1 MADAMHK
8 QVDDYSFPSVPVS
21 VARNS
26 DTVEPVPL
34 TPAITP
40 RTSEL
45 RTHSQTDPYLW
56 HEPLQCI
63 TKQEM
68 KQQFLRH
75 LFSSNDVS
83 VEWNLDLSD
92 LRYDSN
98 RPREA
103 EGVVAQ
109 RLNKQILSSSQSTS
123 SLWKCSCRS

>member
-1 MADAMHK
+1 MHRK
-8 QVDDYSFPSVPVS
+8 IDDYFPPVS
-21 VARNS
+21 
-26 DTVEPVPL
+26 DTGNPDTGAIL
-34 TPAITP
+34 TSPISPTLAMTP

-45 RTHSQTDPYLW
+45 RSHSQTEPYLR
-56 HEPLQCI
+56 HEPELVI
-63 TKQEM
+63 TEK
-68 KQQFLRH
+68 KKQFLRH
-75 LFSSNDVS
+75 LFPTNDLS